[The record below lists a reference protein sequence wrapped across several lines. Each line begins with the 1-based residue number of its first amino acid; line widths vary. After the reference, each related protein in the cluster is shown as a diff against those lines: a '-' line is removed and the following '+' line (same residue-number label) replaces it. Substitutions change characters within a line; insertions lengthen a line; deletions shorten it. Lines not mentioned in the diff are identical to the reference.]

1 MSKARNLARLIV
13 DSGGAV
19 DAGNLT
25 NAVPADGSVTAAKLA
40 SGAAASNLGDGSISA
55 TMIADGAVSSTKLA
69 SGAAASNLGD
79 GSVTAVKLAS
89 GAAVSNIGFTPAN
102 KAGDTFTGNVNIS
115 GAVVATGNVTA
126 YGTV

>member
-25 NAVPADGSVTAAKLA
+25 NAVPADGSITAAKLA
-40 SGAAASNLGDGSISA
+40 I
-55 TMIADGAVSSTKLA
+55 
-69 SGAAASNLGD
+69 GAAASNLGD
-79 GSVTAVKLAS
+79 GSVTAAKLAS
-89 GAAVSNIGFTPAN
+89 GAAVSNIGYTPAN

-115 GAVVATGNVTA
+115 GAVVATDNVTA
-126 YGTV
+126 YGTL

>member
-1 MSKARNLARLIV
+1 MSKARNIARLVV
-13 DSGGAV
+13 DSSGDL
-19 DAGNLT
+19 DASNLGN
-25 NAVPADGSVTAAKLA
+25 AIPADGSITAA
-40 SGAAASNLGDGSISA
+40 
-55 TMIADGAVSSTKLA
+55 
-69 SGAAASNLGD
+69 
-79 GSVTAVKLAS
+79 KLAS

>member
-19 DAGNLT
+19 DANNLT
-25 NAVPADGSVTAAKLA
+25 NAVPADGSITAAKLA
-40 SGAAASNLGDGSISA
+40 SGAAASNLGDGAISA
-55 TMIADGAVSSTKLA
+55 TMIADGAVN
-69 SGAAASNLGD
+69 AA
-79 GSVTAVKLAS
+79 KLAS

-115 GAVVATGNVTA
+115 GAIVATGNVTA
-126 YGTV
+126 FGTV

>member
-1 MSKARNLARLIV
+1 MSKARNLARLVV

-19 DAGNLT
+19 DAANLT
-25 NAVPADGSVTAAKLA
+25 NAVPADGSITAAKLA
-40 SGAAASNLGDGSISA
+40 I
-55 TMIADGAVSSTKLA
+55 
-69 SGAAASNLGD
+69 
-79 GSVTAVKLAS
+79 